1 MKNRDPLE
9 NADISTVPLEF
20 SCPISN
26 GMKVDPQEIEVQIK
40 DKYEE
45 ISNQEF
51 TSENN
56 KQKYTMEKL
65 QITASIHEGKKVFK
79 CNICG
84 KTYCKKQTVN
94 EHIASVHS
102 NVKFVTTAL
111 LER

>member
-1 MKNRDPLE
+1 M
-9 NADISTVPLEF
+9 
-20 SCPISN
+20 SN
-26 GMKVDPQEIEVQIK
+26 GMEVDPQEIEVQIK

-94 EHIASVHS
+94 EHIASVHEGIKPFKCEICDYS
-102 NVKFVTTAL
+102 SSRKIQVSSRRRAS
-111 LER
+111 